1 MPETELRSTRLRE
14 AGNRAQ
20 ELGKLT
26 EHPAWQTLKED
37 VDRKQA
43 LYMDRLARQLT
54 SGGPAAEPLNQ
65 REIDYWRG
73 WFACGKELLDAPE
86 RATAQLNK
94 LVERTHDRH

>member
-1 MPETELRSTRLRE
+1 MPETELRSQRIRV
-14 AGNRAQ
+14 AGDRAQ

-26 EHPAWQTLKED
+26 EHPAWQTLRED
-37 VDRKQA
+37 VARKQG

-54 SGGPAAEPLNQ
+54 AGGPTAELLSQ

-86 RATAQLNK
+86 RADAQLNK
-94 LVERTHDRH
+94 LVERTHDRT